1 MKPDVWKQVGEMSV
15 MKISIEYCVEWN
27 YEPQATSLATALKKR
42 FGVKSQ
48 LIKSGG
54 GVFEIVKDDV
64 LIFSKKQTGRFPEHD
79 EIFEK
84 IKEK

>member
-1 MKPDVWKQVGEMSV
+1 M
-15 MKISIEYCVEWN
+15 
-27 YEPQATSLATALKKR
+27 ATALKKR